1 MSSNKTEKLP
11 AKKVYFGGC
20 PQDCPDT
27 CAFLYEVEDDKL
39 VNVKANSSHPYTRNG
54 LCVKMNDFAD
64 HHKNPD
70 RLLYPMRRVGAK
82 GSDEFE
88 RISWDDALSEVK
100 QRFTKIIEEDGS
112 QAILPYSYLGN
123 EGVLQGLFVGD
134 AFFHKLGASVCERTF
149 CGEGSATA
157 YLLTLGP
164 TGGVDPESFVHAKY
178 IIIWACNTLSTN
190 LHHWPF
196 IAEARE
202 RGAKVVVIDSY
213 KSRTARQADWHIQP
227 KPGTDGALAMA
238 MIHTIIGEGLADDDY
253 VENYTVGF
261 EELSERAKARTPEWA
276 AEITGVPAD
285 DIRQLAREYADNQ
298 PSAIRIGVAL
308 ERHAGGGQTIRAVCC
323 LPALVGAWREVGG
336 GILQMPLWEMPFKL
350 GDICRPEWIKPDT
363 RVINALQLGRAL
375 TGEME
380 GLDPAVKAVMVYN
393 ANPVSQAPEAEKI
406 NEGFKR
412 EDLFVVVSEHFMT
425 DTARHADIVLPATM
439 AAEMDDIMLSWGTFY
454 VTLNQKAIEAPGEA
468 VPNTEL
474 FRRLAKTFGFEDE
487 QFTRTD
493 IEMIKHYTDWDK
505 PALDGID
512 YDYLLEHGYA
522 HLAVGTPDTRA
533 PHKEG
538 NFPTDDGKCHFK
550 AEGATNFVTEVFRE
564 MYTEKQSNT
573 PLDELP
579 DYVPPR
585 ESARDNPALAAIY
598 PLNIVSPKSH
608 GFLNSQYANEEH
620 KIRMQG
626 DQFVMINP
634 QDASLRSIEQGS
646 AVRVFNDRG
655 EFMADAKVTEDVPP
669 GVVVSS
675 LGYWRSLTRGGSV
688 NVISHA
694 DFVDMGNAPA
704 LSDNLVNVAL
714 TNQFADSDTTTA

>member
-1 MSSNKTEKLP
+1 MTTKKTEGLP

-27 CAFLYEVEDDKL
+27 CAFLYEVEDEKL
-39 VNVKANSSHPYTRNG
+39 VKVKANSAQPYTRNG
-54 LCVKMNDFAD
+54 LCVKMNDFAQ

-70 RLLYPMRRVGAK
+70 RLLYPMRRVGPK

-88 RISWDDALSEVK
+88 RISWDDALSEIK
-100 QRFTKIIEEDGS
+100 TRFTDIINEYGS

-123 EGVLQGLFVGD
+123 QGVLQGLNTGD
-134 AFFHKLGASVCERTF
+134 AFFHKLGATVCERSF

-157 YLLTLGP
+157 YMLTLGP
-164 TGGVDPESFVHAKY
+164 TGGVDPESFVHAKF

-196 IAEARE
+196 INEARE

-213 KSRTARQADWHIQP
+213 RSRTARQADWHIMP
-227 KPGTDGALAMA
+227 RPGTDGALAMA
-238 MIHTIIGEGLADDDY
+238 MINTIIEEGLADDDY
-253 VENYTVGF
+253 VEKYTVGF
-261 EELSERAKARTPEWA
+261 EELSERASTRTPEWA
-276 AEITGVPAD
+276 EEITGIKAEE
-285 DIRQLAREYADNQ
+285 IRQLAREYATAQ
-298 PSAIRIGVAL
+298 PAAIRIGVAL

-323 LPALVGAWREVGG
+323 LPGLVGAWRHVGG

-350 GDICRPEWIKPDT
+350 NDVARPDWIEPGT
-363 RVINALQLGRAL
+363 PVINALQLGRAL
-375 TGEME
+375 TGEMD
-380 GLDPAVKAVMVYN
+380 LATPVKAVMVYN

-406 NEGFKR
+406 VDGFKR
-412 EDLFVVVSEHFMT
+412 EDLFVVSSEHFLT
-425 DTARHADIVLPATM
+425 DTAKHADIVLPATM

-474 FRRLAKTFGFEDE
+474 FRRLAATFGFDDE
-487 QFTRTD
+487 QFKRTD
-493 IEMIKHYTDWDK
+493 IEMIKHYTDWDS
-505 PALDGID
+505 PALEGID
-512 YDYLLEHGYA
+512 YDYLLEHGFA
-522 HLAVGTPDTRA
+522 HLTVGTPDTRA

-550 AEGATNFVTEVFRE
+550 AVGAKNFVAEVFRE
-564 MYTEKQSNT
+564 MYTDMQSNT

-585 ESARDNPALAAIY
+585 ESARDNPALAATF

-608 GFLNSQYANEEH
+608 AFLNSQYANEAH
-620 KIRMQG
+620 KVRMQG
-626 DQFVMINP
+626 EQFVLINP
-634 QDASLRSIEQGS
+634 VDAELRSIEQGS
-646 AVRVFNDRG
+646 AVRVYNDRG

-714 TNQFADSDTTTA
+714 TNQYPESEATSA